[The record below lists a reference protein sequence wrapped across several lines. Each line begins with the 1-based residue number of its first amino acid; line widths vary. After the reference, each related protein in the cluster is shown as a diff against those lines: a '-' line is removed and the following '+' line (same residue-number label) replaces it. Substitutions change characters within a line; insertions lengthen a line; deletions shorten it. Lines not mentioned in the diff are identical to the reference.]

1 MYMFRNLGP
10 GSKTVA
16 RQTRKRNSLSS
27 PTVILCV
34 DDEPTILTLRQVLL
48 SIAGYKVLTA
58 TNGESAMR
66 LFTLNHVD
74 LVITDQLLPGHSG
87 GQLASEMKRLKPD
100 VPIILYT
107 GLEELPPGSEHANVI
122 LVKGLTP
129 PEFLGAIAK
138 LVAKPHSSTI
148 ETP

>member
-1 MYMFRNLGP
+1 M
-10 GSKTVA
+10 
-16 RQTRKRNSLSS
+16 
-27 PTVILCV
+27 
-34 DDEPTILTLRQVLL
+34 LRQVLL

-74 LVITDQLLPGHSG
+74 LVITDQLPPGRTG
-87 GQLASEMKRLKPD
+87 GELASEMKRLKPD

-107 GLEELPPGSEHANVI
+107 GLEDLPRGSEHANVI

-129 PEFLGAIAK
+129 PEFLAAIAT